1 MRSNTII
8 PMVLAALIAVPV
20 QSVLAQNTSA
30 QGQGEVVRITDGKIA
45 IRHGAI
51 ADLDLPAMTLN
62 FLIDPGLAKGIAVG
76 DKVSFT
82 VQREGKGYRII
93 KISK

>member
-1 MRSNTII
+1 MKNQTIVPI
-8 PMVLAALIAVPV
+8 ILAALVGIPAQTVI
-20 QSVLAQNTSA
+20 AQNATG

-51 ADLDLPAMTLN
+51 AALELPAMTLN
-62 FLIDPGLAKGIAVG
+62 FLIDSNLTKGIAVG

-82 VQREGKGYRII
+82 AQREGKGYRII
-93 KISK
+93 KIKK